1 MEESVSRNEDAVVAK
16 RCSRQGPWPVGRMDE
31 MATHNNTGK
40 RGFWISGA
48 LAVLVVMMPPLAR
61 PQNVPVSPEK
71 PWHSKNEAEFTQ
83 DVSAYSKRRFSL
95 DVNHIYTLAEL
106 VDLAEKH
113 NPETKAAWENALE
126 QADALGVA
134 RSELFP
140 TLAAAV
146 LSQTE
151 REEPYSGT
159 SFYRETIQSFDLSLD
174 LNYTIFDFGARAG
187 RIDAAKAGLLAA
199 NFTFNDVHRQL
210 IYRVAK
216 AYYELLNATGQ
227 EEAARS
233 SLDNAEA
240 VQRSAEALQSNGL
253 ATLPDVLEAKSA
265 TAQAEYDLQAAL
277 GAEDVAHGNLLTALG
292 ASPTSTIQVQP
303 IVQLATP
310 DSIEGTVD
318 DAIDRA
324 IRQRPDLMRQL
335 ASIRAANAAL
345 KQARAAYFPTL
356 RLDAQPDAQSLYAM
370 EQTNPGGHTSQ
381 LDGSFTLSLS
391 WTIFDGGARKSN
403 RAQAKAS
410 LKQAESQADTT
421 RDLVENEIWT
431 AYSNLKTALRQRRAA
446 QALLEAA
453 NQSYSAATES
463 YRYGVRSLLDVTEAQ
478 RIFAKARSADVL
490 AQAQVLTALAD
501 LAFEEGDSIQPA
513 HARSQP

>member
-1 MEESVSRNEDAVVAK
+1 M
-16 RCSRQGPWPVGRMDE
+16 VGRMDE
-31 MATHNNTGK
+31 MAIHNHSG
-40 RGFWISGA
+40 RLRYWISAA
-48 LAVLVVMMPPLAR
+48 LAVWSVLISPLAR
-61 PQNVPVSPEK
+61 AQNVPISPEK
-71 PWHSKNEAEFTQ
+71 PWHSKEEAAFAR
-83 DVSAYSKRRFSL
+83 DLNSLSAQHFGL
-95 DVNHIYTLAEL
+95 DANHVYTLAEL
-106 VDLAEKH
+106 VDLAEAH
-113 NPETKAAWENALE
+113 NPETQSAWESALKR
-126 QADALGVA
+126 AGALGVA

-174 LNYTIFDFGARAG
+174 LNYTLFDFGARTG
-187 RIDAAKAGLLAA
+187 RIGEARAGLLAA
-199 NFTFNDVHRQL
+199 NFAFNDVHREL

-216 AYYELLNATGQ
+216 AYYELLNASGQ
-227 EEAARS
+227 EEAAQS

-240 VQRSAEALQSNGL
+240 VQRSAEALQNNGL

-277 GAEDVAHGNLLTALG
+277 GAEDVAHGNLATALG
-292 ASPTSTIQVQP
+292 ASPTSKIQVQP
-303 IVQLATP
+303 IVQLAIP
-310 DSIEGTVD
+310 ESIESTVE

-324 IRQRPDLMRQL
+324 VRQRPDLMCQL
-335 ASIRAANAAL
+335 ASIRAANAEV

-356 RLDAQPDAQSLYAM
+356 SLDAQPDAQSLYAM
-370 EQTNPGGHTSQ
+370 EQVNPGRHTAE
-381 LDGSFTLSLS
+381 LDGSLTLSLS

-410 LKQAESQADTT
+410 LRQAESQAETT
-421 RDLVENEIWT
+421 RDLIENGIWS

-453 NQSYSAATES
+453 NQSYKAATES
-463 YRYGVRSLLDVTEAQ
+463 YHYGVRNLLDVTEAQ
-478 RIFAKARSADVL
+478 RTLARARSADVL

-501 LAFEEGDSIQPA
+501 LAFEEGDSIQPT

>member
-1 MEESVSRNEDAVVAK
+1 MSSA
-16 RCSRQGPWPVGRMDE
+16 
-31 MATHNNTGK
+31 
-40 RGFWISGA
+40 FA
-48 LAVLVVMMPPLAR
+48 LWVVMTSSLTRAQSVPP
-61 PQNVPVSPEK
+61 SPEK
-71 PWHSKNEAEFTQ
+71 PWHSEKQAELAQ
-83 DVSAYSKRRFSL
+83 DFSSYSKQRFSL
-95 DVNHIYTLAEL
+95 DANHVYSLIELVELAE
-106 VDLAEKH
+106 AH
-113 NPETKAAWENALE
+113 NPETRSAWENALE

-140 TLAAAV
+140 TLAAAA

-159 SFYRETIQSFDLSLD
+159 AFYRETIQSFDLTLD
-174 LNYTIFDFGARAG
+174 LNYTIFDFGARTG
-187 RIDAAKAGLLAA
+187 HIDAARARLLAA
-199 NFTFNDVHRQL
+199 NFAFNDVHRRL

-216 AYYELLNATGQ
+216 AYFELLNASGQ
-227 EEAARS
+227 EDAARS
-233 SLDNAEA
+233 NLDNAEA

-265 TAQAEYDLQAAL
+265 AAQAEYDLQAAL

-292 ASPTSTIQVQP
+292 ASPTSRIQVQP
-303 IVQLATP
+303 IVQLAIP

-324 IRQRPDLMRQL
+324 VRQRPDLMRQL
-335 ASIRAANAAL
+335 TSIRAANAEVR
-345 KQARAAYFPTL
+345 QTRAAYFPTL
-356 RLDAQPDAQSLYAM
+356 SLDAQPDAQSLYAM
-370 EQTNPGGHTSQ
+370 EQTSPGGHTTQ

-410 LKQAESQADTT
+410 LQQAESQADTT
-421 RDLVENEIWT
+421 RDLIENGIWA
-431 AYSNLKTALRQRRAA
+431 AYSNLKTAIRQRRAA

-453 NQSYSAATES
+453 NQSYKAATES
-463 YRYGVRSLLDVTEAQ
+463 YHYGVRDLLDVTDAQ
-478 RIFAKARSADVL
+478 RTLAKARSADVL
-490 AQAQVLTALAD
+490 AQTQVLTALAD

>member
-1 MEESVSRNEDAVVAK
+1 LPRETV
-16 RCSRQGPWPVGRMDE
+16 DE
-31 MATHNNTGK
+31 MTMHNQLAE
-40 RGFWISGA
+40 RGYWISIA
-48 LAVLVVMMPPLAR
+48 LAVWVVMMAPLAR
-61 PQNVPVSPEK
+61 SQNVPLSPEK
-71 PWHSKNEAEFTQ
+71 PWHSKKEVEFAQ
-83 DVSAYSKRRFSL
+83 DLSGYSVRHFTL
-95 DVNHIYTLAEL
+95 DANHAYTLAEL

-113 NPETKAAWENALE
+113 NPETKSAWENAIE

-140 TLAAAV
+140 ALAAAV

-174 LNYTIFDFGARAG
+174 LNYTIFDFGARTG

-199 NFTFNDVHRQL
+199 NFAFNDVHRQL

-216 AYYELLNATGQ
+216 AYYELLNTSGQ

-240 VQRSAEALQSNGL
+240 IQRSAEALQSNGL

-292 ASPTSTIQVQP
+292 ASPTSRIQVQP
-303 IVQLATP
+303 IVQLAIP

-324 IRQRPDLMRQL
+324 VRQRPDLMRQL
-335 ASIRAANAAL
+335 TSIRAANAEVR
-345 KQARAAYFPTL
+345 QTRAAYFPTL
-356 RLDAQPDAQSLYAM
+356 SLDAQPDAQSLYAM
-370 EQTNPGGHTSQ
+370 EQTSPGGHTTQ

-410 LKQAESQADTT
+410 LQQAESQADTT
-421 RDLVENEIWT
+421 RDLIENGIWA
-431 AYSNLKTALRQRRAA
+431 AYSNLKTAIRQRRAA

-453 NQSYSAATES
+453 NQSYNAATES
-463 YRYGVRSLLDVTEAQ
+463 YHYGVRDLLDVTDAQ
-478 RIFAKARSADVL
+478 RTLAKARSADVL
-490 AQAQVLTALAD
+490 AQTQVLTALAD

>member
-1 MEESVSRNEDAVVAK
+1 MKIHNYLAEWGYWIPIAV
-16 RCSRQGPWPVGRMDE
+16 
-31 MATHNNTGK
+31 
-40 RGFWISGA
+40 
-48 LAVLVVMMPPLAR
+48 AVWVIMIAPLAR
-61 PQNVPVSPEK
+61 PQDAPLSPEQ
-71 PWHSKNEAEFTQ
+71 PWHSEKEAELAQ
-83 DVSAYSKRRFSL
+83 ALSSYSKRHFSI
-95 DVNHIYTLAEL
+95 DANHIYTLAEL

-113 NPETKAAWENALE
+113 NPETKSAWENALE
-126 QADALGVA
+126 QAGALGVA
-134 RSELFP
+134 RGELFP
-140 TLAAAV
+140 TLAAAA

-159 SFYRETIQSFDLSLD
+159 TFYRETIQSFDLTFD
-174 LNYTIFDFGARAG
+174 LNYTIFDFGARRS
-187 RIDAAKAGLLAA
+187 RIDAARAGLLAA
-199 NFTFNDVHRQL
+199 NFAFNDVHRQL
-210 IYRVAK
+210 IYRVSK
-216 AYYELLNATGQ
+216 AYYELLNASGQ

-240 VQRSAEALQSNGL
+240 IQRSAEALQSNGL

-265 TAQAEYDLQAAL
+265 AAQAEYDLQAAL

-292 ASPTSTIQVQP
+292 ASPTSRIQVQP
-303 IVQLATP
+303 IVQLAIP

-324 IRQRPDLMRQL
+324 VRQRPDLMRQL
-335 ASIRAANAAL
+335 TSIRAANAEVR
-345 KQARAAYFPTL
+345 QTRAAYFPTL
-356 RLDAQPDAQSLYAM
+356 SLDAQPDAQSLYAM
-370 EQTNPGGHTSQ
+370 EQTSPGGHTTQ

-410 LKQAESQADTT
+410 LQQAESQADTT

>member
-1 MEESVSRNEDAVVAK
+1 MKIHNYLAEWGYWIPIAV
-16 RCSRQGPWPVGRMDE
+16 
-31 MATHNNTGK
+31 
-40 RGFWISGA
+40 
-48 LAVLVVMMPPLAR
+48 AVWVIMIAPLAR
-61 PQNVPVSPEK
+61 PQDAPLSPEQ
-71 PWHSKNEAEFTQ
+71 PWHSEKEAELAQ
-83 DVSAYSKRRFSL
+83 ALSSYSKRHFSI
-95 DVNHIYTLAEL
+95 DANHMYTLAEL

-113 NPETKAAWENALE
+113 NPETKSAWENAIE
-126 QADALGVA
+126 QAGALGVA
-134 RSELFP
+134 RGELFP
-140 TLAAAV
+140 TLAAAA

-159 SFYRETIQSFDLSLD
+159 TFYRETIQSFDLTFD
-174 LNYTIFDFGARAG
+174 LNYTIFDFGARRS
-187 RIDAAKAGLLAA
+187 RIDAAGAGLLAA
-199 NFTFNDVHRQL
+199 NFAFNDVHRQL
-210 IYRVAK
+210 IYRVSK
-216 AYYELLNATGQ
+216 AYYELLNASGQ

-240 VQRSAEALQSNGL
+240 IQRSAEALQSNGL

-265 TAQAEYDLQAAL
+265 AAQAEYDLQAAL

-292 ASPTSTIQVQP
+292 ASPTSRIQVQP
-303 IVQLATP
+303 IVQLAIP

-324 IRQRPDLMRQL
+324 VRQRPDLMRQL
-335 ASIRAANAAL
+335 ASIRAANAEVR
-345 KQARAAYFPTL
+345 QTRAAYFPTL
-356 RLDAQPDAQSLYAM
+356 SLDAQPDAQSLYAM
-370 EQTNPGGHTSQ
+370 EQTSPGGHTTQ

-410 LKQAESQADTT
+410 LQQAESQADTT
-421 RDLVENEIWT
+421 RDLIENGIWT

-453 NQSYSAATES
+453 NQSYNAATES
-463 YRYGVRSLLDVTEAQ
+463 YHYGVRNLLDVTDAQ
-478 RIFAKARSADVL
+478 RTLAKARSADVL
-490 AQAQVLTALAD
+490 AQTQVLTALAD